1 MKIKDIS
8 KLAGVSVAS
17 VSRVI
22 NGDPHVLPATRE
34 KVLKAISESG
44 YVPNLTGRMLRTQ
57 RSNKLLIVVPNISNP
72 FFSKIIKGMEDAASQ
87 FGYELLVAITNCNV
101 QTEKKYVTMLE
112 TKQVDGMITFLSVL
126 PAQTFGALSA
136 RYPVVQCC
144 EPMKN
149 ITTSMVY
156 VANRAAAHEAITYL
170 IRKNRR
176 RIAILLGH
184 VYHHSESERLCGY
197 QDALRENGLEIE
209 KQYMVDCEYEYED
222 ATLKM
227 DQLLALPQP
236 PDAVFCCS
244 DVMAI
249 GAVRSILAHGKIPG
263 ADIDVIGFDNNSIS
277 SVYIPSISTVA
288 QPRYE
293 IGKAA
298 VELLVEK
305 INNPQAIHKLMILP
319 HQLILRD
326 STGSAPQKQSL

>member
-22 NGDPHVLPATRE
+22 NGDTHVLPATKE
-34 KVLKAISESG
+34 KVLKAIAESG

-57 RSNKLLIVVPNISNP
+57 RSNKLLILVPNISNT

-87 FGYELLVAITNCNV
+87 FGYEMLVAITNRNA
-101 QTEKKYVTMLE
+101 QTEKKYVAMLE
-112 TKQVDGMITFLSVL
+112 TKQADGAITFLSMM
-126 PAQTFGALSA
+126 PRETFNTLSA
-136 RYPVVQCC
+136 RFPIVQCC
-144 EPMKN
+144 EPMEN
-149 ITTSMVY
+149 TSTSMVY
-156 VANRAAAHEAITYL
+156 VANRNAAREATTYL
-170 IRKNRR
+170 IQKNRR
-176 RIAILLGH
+176 HIALFMGH
-184 VYHHSESERLCGY
+184 VYYHSESERLKGY
-197 QDALRENGLEIE
+197 QEALRENGIPFDA
-209 KQYMVDCEYEYED
+209 QYVVDCEYEYDD
-222 ATLKM
+222 AALKM
-227 DQLLALPQP
+227 DRLFEEQRV

-249 GAVRSILAHGKIPG
+249 GVVRSILAHGKTPG
-263 ADIDVIGFDNNSIS
+263 VDIDVIGFDNNTIS
-277 SVYIPSISTVA
+277 GVFIPSISTVA

-305 INNPQAIHKLMILP
+305 INNPHAINKLIILP

-326 STGSAPQKQSL
+326 STGASGVGQA